1 MELDVCGSPC
11 TPLVLT
17 EEDKSTHVVLHH
29 LTVKQFSGHL
39 TQLFSGVIGTD
50 HNTWLQAPGCPCLGS
65 LLQVE
70 GEKEPGNEATQPDPA
85 TSGKTVR

>member
-1 MELDVCGSPC
+1 MELDVCGV
-11 TPLVLT
+11 PLHPVSAHRRGQKYL
-17 EEDKSTHVVLHH
+17 HVVLHH

-50 HNTWLQAPGCPCLGS
+50 NNTWLQAPGCPCL
-65 LLQVE
+65 LQVE
-70 GEKEPGNEATQPDPA
+70 GEKDPGNEATQPDPA